1 MNIFLTGG
9 TGFIGSHFL
18 AIALSKGHTVFA
30 QRRSELSRPK
40 IFLKHQYFWINKSL
54 DQILST
60 DLKTY

>member
-18 AIALSKGHTVFA
+18 AIALSEGHTVFA

-40 IFLKHQYFWINKSL
+40 IFLKHQPFGLTNHLIKFHL
-54 DQILST
+54 QI
-60 DLKTY
+60 

>member
-18 AIALSKGHTVFA
+18 AIALSEGHTVFA

-40 IFLKHQYFWINKSL
+40 IFL
-54 DQILST
+54 
-60 DLKTY
+60 